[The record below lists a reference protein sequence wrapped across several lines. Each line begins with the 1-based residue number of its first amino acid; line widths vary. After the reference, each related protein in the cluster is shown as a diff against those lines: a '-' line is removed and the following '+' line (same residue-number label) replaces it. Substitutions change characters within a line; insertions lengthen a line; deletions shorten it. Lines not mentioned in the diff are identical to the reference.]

1 MHLHKN
7 SVASTPF
14 PVNAVVLDLSVSDP
28 DIVAELE
35 KYSDPLKRDAY
46 VISALRVGITALK
59 YANGSVDGR
68 TIRHEGERL
77 LSSIGELLST
87 QTSHLIGSVS
97 ENLRRYFDPATGELP
112 QRLERLLK
120 RDGELEELLG
130 RHLQGDT
137 STLSQTL
144 AKHIGSTSPLF
155 KMLSPEQTG
164 GLLMQ
169 IQNVLQAALESQR
182 TDLFDQFSLDNQN
195 SVLARLIRQITDT
208 NGQLRLELSQDLTR
222 IRREFSLDDQDS
234 LLSKL
239 LTQIG
244 ESQSLITNE
253 FSLDN
258 SDSAISKLAALLETA
273 NHTVDERLTLDND
286 NSPLYRLRRELL
298 ELVNKLEKEN
308 RDFHSAVK
316 ATLEA
321 ATARRSE
328 MARSTA
334 HGQDFENA
342 LALVLRQEAEQVGD
356 IYSGTGR
363 NTGLKPY
370 CKVGD
375 HVIELGPEAGT
386 PGARIVCE
394 SKEDRSYDVS
404 KALAEIKVAREN
416 RGAQSGIF
424 VFSKATAPE
433 GMQSFMRFGQDVLV
447 VWDKES
453 PSSDIFIKAA
463 VSVARAFA
471 SQQVALFSGRTG
483 DFAETDKAVSDIAE
497 GVNQLQEIITWAGS
511 IKSNS
516 QKILNKVEI
525 LKADVQKQIAVL
537 RKYID
542 KFQST
547 AG

>member
-1 MHLHKN
+1 MHLDKN
-7 SVASTPF
+7 SAASTPF
-14 PVNAVVLDLSVSDP
+14 PSHTIVLDLIVSDP
-28 DIVAELE
+28 DIIAELE
-35 KYSDPLKRDAY
+35 KHADPLERDAY
-46 VISALRVGITALK
+46 VITALGVGITALK
-59 YANGSVDGR
+59 HANGLLDGK
-68 TIRHEGERL
+68 TIRQEGERL
-77 LSSIGELLST
+77 LSSTRELLST
-87 QTSHLIGSVS
+87 QTSYLMGNVS

-120 RDGELEELLG
+120 RDGELEELLSK
-130 RHLQGDT
+130 HLQGDT
-137 STLSQTL
+137 CTLSQTL
-144 AKHIGSTSPLF
+144 AKHIGSSSPLF
-155 KMLSPEQTG
+155 KMLSPEQSG

-169 IQNVLQAALESQR
+169 IQNVVQAALESQR
-182 TDLFDQFSLDNQN
+182 TDLVDQFSLDNQN
-195 SVLARLIRQITDT
+195 SALARLIRQITDI
-208 NGQLRLELSQDLTR
+208 NGQLRLELSQDFSR
-222 IRREFSLDDQDS
+222 IRQEFSLDDQGS

-239 LTQIG
+239 VTQIR

-273 NHTVDERLTLDND
+273 NHTVEERLTLDND

-298 ELVNKLEKEN
+298 ELVNKLEQEN
-308 RDFHSAVK
+308 RHFHSEVR

-321 ATARRSE
+321 ATVRRAE

-356 IYSGTGR
+356 IYSSTGR

-394 SKEDRSYDVS
+394 SKEDKSYDVP

-424 VFSKATAPE
+424 VFSKTTAPE
-433 GMQSFMRFGQDVLV
+433 GTQPFMRFGQDGLV
-447 VWDKES
+447 GWDKES
-453 PSSDIFIKAA
+453 ASSDIFIKAA

-483 DFAETDKAVSDIAE
+483 DFAETDKAVSNIAE

-511 IKSNS
+511 IKTSS
-516 QKILNKVEI
+516 QKILNKVQI
-525 LKADVQKQIAVL
+525 LQADVQKQIAIL

-542 KFQST
+542 KLQST
-547 AG
+547 SS